1 MGHLQFARVKFPRRA
16 TSAKLDAICLSCFIS
31 RVRQR
36 QEALPAD
43 FLRLEWEPSLT
54 VESVETA
61 RRVEMGCA
69 SRE

>member
-1 MGHLQFARVKFPRRA
+1 
-16 TSAKLDAICLSCFIS
+16 
-31 RVRQR
+31 VRQR